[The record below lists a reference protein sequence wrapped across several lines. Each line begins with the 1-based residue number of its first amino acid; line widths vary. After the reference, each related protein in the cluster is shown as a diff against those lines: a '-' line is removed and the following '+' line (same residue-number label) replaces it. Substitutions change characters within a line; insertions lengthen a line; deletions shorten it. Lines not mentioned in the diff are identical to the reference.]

1 MDHKFIR
8 LVVGDPDQKR
18 AWRSRRK
25 RANALPP
32 DYRYTCKQIMK
43 YSVNFGFPEI
53 FETDLLDFFEQSAA
67 AGRPAR
73 EVVGRDAAAFCDE
86 LLGLHGSWRRQ
97 AAQTLNAEIQA
108 QFAGKGESPC

>member
-43 YSVNFGFPEI
+43 YSVNFGFPES

-73 EVVGRDAAAFCDE
+73 EVVGRDAAAFCDA
-86 LLGLHGSWRRQ
+86 LIRDNTLWPDRFRRR
-97 AAQTLNAEIQA
+97 LNRRVNKRLWGTAE
-108 QFAGKGESPC
+108 

>member
-43 YSVNFGFPEI
+43 YSVNFGFPES

-67 AGRPAR
+67 AGRPVLAVTG
-73 EVVGRDAAAFCDE
+73 EDVAAFCDA
-86 LLGLHGSWRRQ
+86 LIRDNTLWPDRFRRR
-97 AAQTLNAEIQA
+97 LNRRVNKRLWGKAE
-108 QFAGKGESPC
+108 

>member
-43 YSVNFGFPEI
+43 YSVNFGFPES
-53 FETDLLDFFEQSAA
+53 FETDLLDFFEQRAA
-67 AGRPAR
+67 AGRPVLAVTG
-73 EVVGRDAAAFCDE
+73 EDVAAFCDA
-86 LLGLHGSWRRQ
+86 LIRDNTLWPDRFRRR
-97 AAQTLNAEIQA
+97 LNRRVNKRLWGTAE
-108 QFAGKGESPC
+108 